1 MKEKIKNW
9 NWKLIGAIIL
19 FSIYFGCYLFFS
31 RGIGSPEFDAM
42 KAPDYEPTVDF
53 FYGIA
58 LTLFMVFFICSM
70 IQFWKVLDIVMPLKV
85 KEGK

>member
-9 NWKLIGAIIL
+9 NWRLIGAIFL
-19 FSIYFGCYLFFS
+19 LVIYFGCYLFFT
-31 RGIGSPEFDAM
+31 IGLGGSEFDAM
-42 KAPDYEPTVDF
+42 KVPEYEPTVDC

-58 LTLFMVFFICSM
+58 LTLVMVFFICS
-70 IQFWKVLDIVMPLKV
+70 IVQFWKVLDIVIPPKK